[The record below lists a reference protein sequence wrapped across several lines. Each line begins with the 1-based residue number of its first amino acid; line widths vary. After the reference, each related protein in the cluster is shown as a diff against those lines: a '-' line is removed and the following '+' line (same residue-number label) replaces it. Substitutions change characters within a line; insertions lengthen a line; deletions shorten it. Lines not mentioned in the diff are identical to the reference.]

1 MAAYVFFECT
11 TPSCRL
17 RFPLDKQQQMGKYCP
32 RCGGKLRETPAEAE
46 MTSAENHWAV
56 PTRRIFGVLDN
67 IRSAYNVG
75 GIFRTADG
83 AGVAHLYLCG
93 ITPTPK
99 AHPELTKTALGA
111 EKVVPWSAH
120 ANALIVAESLRKEG
134 VFLLGL
140 ERRADTIPLQAFSS
154 ARLDGQSVGMIIG
167 HERAGVDPSLLAKC
181 DEVVSLPMVGGKAS
195 LNVGV
200 AFGIAVYWMTF
211 QLSQNNNLE

>member
-1 MAAYVFFECT
+1 MATYVFFNCI
-11 TPSCRL
+11 TPSCGL
-17 RFPLDKQQQMGKYCP
+17 RFPLDKEHHVGEYCP
-32 RCGGKLRETPAEAE
+32 RCGGKLQEVRSEVE
-46 MTSAENHWAV
+46 MTAAV
-56 PTRRIFGVLDN
+56 SQALPNRRILGVLDN

-111 EKVVPWSAH
+111 EKAVPWSAH
-120 ANALIVAESLRKEG
+120 ANALSVAKNLQLEG
-134 VFLLGL
+134 VFLLAL
-140 ERRADTIPLQAFSS
+140 ERAVESIPIQDFSLNEIGE
-154 ARLDGQSVGMIIG
+154 RTVGLVIG
-167 HERAGVDPSLLAKC
+167 HELAGIDPDLFGMCEGAL
-181 DEVVSLPMVGGKAS
+181 SLPMVGDKAS

-211 QLSQNNNLE
+211 RLSQNSNSE